1 MAHNNTLPLAAE
13 LEKEKLQESG
23 ANFANWYRRVKIV
36 LKGNGK
42 EYVLEATLGDAPD
55 DNATVEVA
63 ERFQTRSSDY
73 TIVQN
78 TMLAAM
84 EPGLQKKFEDR
95 GPYETIVE
103 LRNMFMKQVRTERFD
118 LTHALL
124 NCKMEEGSSVF
135 DLVWKMHGY
144 VLRLEELDAPWS
156 TELFIDLI
164 LTSLPPSFDDF
175 VAEYNIHGMNETLPE
190 FFTML
195 RVYEMHL

>member
-1 MAHNNTLPLAAE
+1 MAHNNTLPLVAE
-13 LEKEKLQESG
+13 LEKEKLQEYG
-23 ANFANWYRRVKIV
+23 TNFANWYRRVKIV

-42 EYVLEATLGDAPD
+42 DYVLEATLGDTPD
-55 DNATVEVA
+55 VNATDEVEK
-63 ERFQTRSSDY
+63 FQTRSSDY

-78 TMLAAM
+78 TILAAM
-84 EPGLQKKFEDR
+84 EPGLQRKFENW

-103 LRNMFMKQVRTERFD
+103 LQSMFMKQVRPERFA
-118 LTHALL
+118 LTQALL
-124 NCKMEEGSSVF
+124 SCKMEEGSPVI
-135 DLVWKMHGY
+135 DHVWKMHGY
-144 VLRLEELDAPWS
+144 VLRLEALDAPWS

-175 VAEYNIHGMNETLPE
+175 VADYNVHGMNETLPE